1 MAETYGVKEL
11 RAQSPSGGKQAMLG
25 TSEARQPVRRR
36 ETWHGDAAAEA
47 PAIPEQEQSATRL
60 IDRALPIARFTPE
73 GELQLDLP
81 SLLTPEQIVFL
92 AELRSLAKRVQK
104 SRSAARQEV
113 LLLLENAANAAVVL
127 GDLDRG
133 EAILGQAGA
142 VYERA
147 LVAKNRL
154 NYVLG
159 MGIGLAALTI
169 LVLGTVGLA
178 QYGLSIVIPGHTIV
192 TLFAFAGLG
201 SVTSVL
207 IRLSTLDLKEET
219 SRVSTMVSGASKPVV
234 AIAFAS
240 IVYIVLKYKLI
251 AVTIGTPEGLSAEAD
266 EAAYWIAAFLCG
278 FSERFGSDIISR
290 PGSATSQRSLA

>member
-1 MAETYGVKEL
+1 
-11 RAQSPSGGKQAMLG
+11 MLG
-25 TSEARQPVRRR
+25 TSEIRQPVRRR
-36 ETWHGDAAAEA
+36 EASWHGEAPAESAAAAE
-47 PAIPEQEQSATRL
+47 QETTPTRL
-60 IDRALPIARFTPE
+60 TDKALPIARFSSD

-92 AELRSLAKRVQK
+92 AELRSLAKRAEK
-104 SRSAARQEV
+104 SRFSARQQV

-133 EAILGQAGA
+133 EAILRDAGA

-147 LVAKNRL
+147 LIAKNRL
-154 NYVLG
+154 NYLLG
-159 MGIGLAALTI
+159 MFVGIAALTVV
-169 LVLGTVGLA
+169 VLGTVGLA

-207 IRLSTLDLKEET
+207 MRLSSLDLREET
-219 SRVSTMVSGASKPVV
+219 SRALLMMSGASKPVV
-234 AIAFAS
+234 AIALAS

-251 AVTIGTPEGLSAEAD
+251 AVTIGAPEGLSADAD

-278 FSERFGSDIISR
+278 FGERLGSDILAR
-290 PGSATSQRSLA
+290 LGGGTAQRAAA

>member
-1 MAETYGVKEL
+1 
-11 RAQSPSGGKQAMLG
+11 MLG
-25 TSEARQPVRRR
+25 TSEVRQPVRRR
-36 ETWHGDAAAEA
+36 DASWQADAAAE
-47 PAIPEQEQSATRL
+47 SATASEPDPNPARL
-60 IDRALPIARFTPE
+60 TDRALPIARFSPD

-92 AELRSLAKRVQK
+92 AELRSLAKRAEK
-104 SRSAARQEV
+104 GRSSARQQV

-133 EAILGQAGA
+133 EAILRQAAA

-154 NYVLG
+154 SYLLG
-159 MGIGLAALTI
+159 MLIGIAALTVV
-169 LVLGTVGLA
+169 VLGTLGLA
-178 QYGLSIVIPGHTIV
+178 QYGLAIVIPGHTIV

-207 IRLSTLDLKEET
+207 MRLSRLELREES
-219 SRVSTMVSGASKPVV
+219 SRSLLMMSGASKPVV
-234 AIAFAS
+234 AIALAS

-251 AVTIGTPEGLSAEAD
+251 AVTIGAPEGLSPEAD

-278 FSERFGSDIISR
+278 FGERFGSDIVAR
-290 PGSATSQRSLA
+290 LGGGSAQRAAA